1 MRKILYIIV
10 ILSLFIGCD
19 KLIPSKVEKE
29 SKVSSP
35 IKGTLLAQV
44 NDWAIGT
51 QDFNERLNA
60 LKTMYPDAANLDAT
74 AKKKVLEE
82 LINLEILS
90 QVAAQKGLTRDK
102 DVVSAVR
109 DFRSSL
115 LAQKLREQLARDIIV
130 TDAEIDNFYK
140 QNQAIFQEPQERK
153 IREIVVKDES
163 QAKDVSIRLLQ
174 GESFAFLARSYSIA
188 KSKAKDGDLGYITPP
203 QDLKGGKFQKFWEAA
218 FTTEKG
224 DNSSYFKGPD
234 GYYIVKVEDI
244 RGGKV
249 KALGDVRENI
259 KAYLQNLKIGE
270 KTEETIYNAKKNF
283 KVIINDY
290 LIE

>member
-153 IREIVVKDES
+153 IREIVVANES

-174 GESFAFLARSYSIA
+174 GENFVFLAESYSIA
-188 KSKAKDGDLGYITPP
+188 ESKAKDGDLGYITPP
-203 QDLKGGKFQKFWEAA
+203 ADLKGSKFQKF
-218 FTTEKG
+218 
-224 DNSSYFKGPD
+224 
-234 GYYIVKVEDI
+234 
-244 RGGKV
+244 
-249 KALGDVRENI
+249 
-259 KAYLQNLKIGE
+259 
-270 KTEETIYNAKKNF
+270 
-283 KVIINDY
+283 
-290 LIE
+290 